1 LNNQLSLEPRENPFE
16 TLRLHDQSLKSFIS
30 SKPFIAQS
38 RLFSTNSL
46 LVSSQAYKSVNSG
59 IKKHQ
64 EQYPLDFSSSLI
76 RLRNELPPVSDSM
89 FAKKLAAVVHRDETD
104 VAAALLLI
112 QLQCQEGNTQLG
124 AATLE
129 RLLHALKEKLDIKYA
144 PGLVSLAA
152 VLLPKVEREDK
163 ATSLMM
169 EAKEYWSNK
178 KNAVCPCLPLGLIS
192 LGYPFGCVDELCCFG
207 EIKSVI
213 DFTIFSSTYSRIG
226 SHDKGTRNISQGP
239 SERYFN
245 ARTSRRTIYINLRQR
260 HRRPT
265 PPSPPLNLN
274 IHQINRRSTP

>member
-1 LNNQLSLEPRENPFE
+1 VDAATRAIALNNQLSLEPRENPFE
-16 TLRLHDQSLKSFIS
+16 SLRLHDQALKSFVS

-64 EQYPLDFSSSLI
+64 EQYHLDFSPSLI
-76 RLRNELPPVSDSM
+76 RLQNELPPVSDAM
-89 FAKKLAAVVHRDETD
+89 FSKKLAAVFHRDETD

-112 QLQCQEGNTQLG
+112 QYHCQEGNVPLA

-129 RLLHALKEKLDIKYA
+129 KLLHALKEKLDVKYA

-169 EAKEYWSNK
+169 EAKEYWSNNK
-178 KNAVCPCLPLGLIS
+178 KVVCH
-192 LGYPFGCVDELCCFG
+192 YYTFFRD
-207 EIKSVI
+207 
-213 DFTIFSSTYSRIG
+213 
-226 SHDKGTRNISQGP
+226 
-239 SERYFN
+239 
-245 ARTSRRTIYINLRQR
+245 
-260 HRRPT
+260 
-265 PPSPPLNLN
+265 
-274 IHQINRRSTP
+274 